1 MYYVGLLCSQLKSL
15 VLLWYISR
23 QLQSDI
29 HVFEWGSFGLSGTS
43 YYRTRASFN
52 LCTIKQLCDRGAKNS
67 ILHFSC
73 DVLTYT
79 SSYLNDKN
87 QRYTSANCWHLVCP
101 EELFQS
107 ISVFVGDKTFRW
119 NDISL
124 SHKLVCV
131 LRLPEVELKLETLVL
146 K

>member
-79 SSYLNDKN
+79 SSYFNDRN
-87 QRYTSANCWHLVCP
+87 QSYTSTNCWHLVCP
-101 EELFQS
+101 EKLFQS
-107 ISVFVGDKTFRW
+107 ISVFVGDKTFGW

>member
-23 QLQSDI
+23 QWQSDI
-29 HVFEWGSFGLSGTS
+29 HVFEWGSYGLSGTN